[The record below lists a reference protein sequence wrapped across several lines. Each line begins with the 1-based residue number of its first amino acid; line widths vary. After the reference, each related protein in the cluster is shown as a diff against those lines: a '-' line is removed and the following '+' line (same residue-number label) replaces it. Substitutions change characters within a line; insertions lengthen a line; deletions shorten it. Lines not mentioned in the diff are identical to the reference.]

1 MLMPDFKA
9 AKGKKRTWGTYDGK
23 YCLYIENKR
32 ILPPVGADYVQT
44 NFEKIMCCVLL
55 VTKIPT

>member
-23 YCLYIENKR
+23 YCLYVENKR
-32 ILPPVGADYVQT
+32 TLPPVGADYV
-44 NFEKIMCCVLL
+44 
-55 VTKIPT
+55 